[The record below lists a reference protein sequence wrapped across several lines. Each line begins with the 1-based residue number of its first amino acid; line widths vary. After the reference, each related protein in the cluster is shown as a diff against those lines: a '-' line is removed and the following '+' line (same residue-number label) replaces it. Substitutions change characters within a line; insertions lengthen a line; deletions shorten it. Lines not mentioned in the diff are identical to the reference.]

1 MAERVYVTVPQAL
14 ETTTHPA
21 EGDDTTKSVGAPEE
35 GLFSS
40 LRRPGGDSY
49 VGQLE
54 REQVQVDQ
62 SSFSVLDEHASRSL
76 TVPAKDYGKQ
86 CQAKQGTSCP
96 RLRKNERE
104 RVRFRRLKALMKDL
118 GDSLPKTAPRSR
130 LTEANV
136 LSQAKQHMLDLTA
149 EVARLSAENLQ
160 LKEWL
165 DKTNNRLS
173 EMMETERK
181 RNESP
186 RGDIQPTNAFIAP
199 WESETLP
206 DLASSPQCDRTSM
219 SSNHISPTVPE
230 EKYSHY
236 LVPSP
241 SLAERTPF
249 YHVPAAEQ
257 DQSSPVFLSENN
269 FSDMRTDSD
278 IKRAAACL
286 VLLSKQA
293 HKLQD
298 ETGKTE
304 ST

>member
-1 MAERVYVTVPQAL
+1 MPSQARYVL
-14 ETTTHPA
+14 
-21 EGDDTTKSVGAPEE
+21 S
-35 GLFSS
+35 
-40 LRRPGGDSY
+40 
-49 VGQLE
+49 
-54 REQVQVDQ
+54 
-62 SSFSVLDEHASRSL
+62 
-76 TVPAKDYGKQ
+76 
-86 CQAKQGTSCP
+86 

-206 DLASSPQCDRTSM
+206 DIASSPQCDRTSM

-269 FSDMRTDSD
+269 FSDTDSD

-298 ETGKTE
+298 EPGKTDRE
-304 ST
+304 QAGNPSPCLAIWWCSNLPPLSCCAILCSNFQFFLSPSFSLKKKTLTTIVNQNMLRFARPSPFSSIDRDWVRVPLCCSSC